1 MLNQLRYFYEQ
12 SKGFRLKLLLS
23 LTLGLL
29 SIIFGLLFIYV
40 SKCIVDIATGKMD
53 ADLWT
58 WVGILAFML
67 FMRLALRGINLWV
80 NGRVS
85 QGLVNA
91 MRSRLFDDVLNS
103 PWHGREDRK
112 SGDVMSRI
120 GEDLRV
126 VVECITRDIPDVF
139 LATFQLLAASWFL
152 FSLQPKLLWIVLV
165 IVPVAVVL
173 TKIYY
178 KTMRRLTKQ
187 IRREEADIQS
197 HIQESV
203 ENRPLLL
210 SLRRTGLMIERLV
223 LRQDHLFRTF
233 SRRLR
238 FSISTRLLIS
248 TGFMVGYYTAFVW
261 SAYGIMIG
269 TVTYGMMTALLQ
281 LVGQVQ
287 NPILNLSALFPAIV
301 RATTAG
307 ERLQELENP
316 DHTYYIYN
324 EREPARTGRGA
335 ILGLEL
341 RGVSYRYPDGERDVL
356 HNFGCTFAPGSSTA
370 IIGPTGSGKSTLV
383 RLLLGLL
390 QPTRGTVRL
399 VDAAGNAEPL
409 SADQWAIAYVP
420 QGNSLLSG
428 TIRDNLQLGKLDA
441 TDDEMRDAL
450 TRASALFVYDLPK
463 GLDTPCGEKGSGLS
477 EGQAQRIAIARALL
491 QPGSILIM
499 DEASS
504 ALDPNTERQILE
516 ELQQQELHKTLIWV
530 THHMVVRDYM
540 QHCVVVDEEA

>member
-1 MLNQLRYFYEQ
+1 MLKQLRYFYIQ
-12 SKGFRLKLLLS
+12 SQGFRLKLVLS
-23 LTLGLL
+23 LVLGMLSIVLGLV
-29 SIIFGLLFIYV
+29 FIYV
-40 SKCIVDIATGKMD
+40 SKCVVDIATGKLAGD
-53 ADLWT
+53 FWT
-58 WVGILAFML
+58 YVGILAGLL
-67 FMRLALRGINLWV
+67 FLRLGVSGGNIWV
-80 NGRVS
+80 SGRVS

-91 MRSRLFDDVLNS
+91 IRGRIFGEVLDS
-103 PWHGREDRK
+103 PWHGREERK

-126 VVECITRDIPDVF
+126 VVQCITYDIPNVV
-139 LATFQLLAASWFL
+139 LAAFQLIAASMYL
-152 FSLQPKLLWIVLV
+152 FSLQPRLLWIMLV

-173 TKIYY
+173 SKLYY

-187 IRREEADIQS
+187 IRIEEADIQS

-210 SLRRTGLMIERLV
+210 SLRRTALMGERLWM
-223 LRQDHLFRTF
+223 RQNQLFSTF

-238 FSISTRLLIS
+238 FSVSTRLIIS
-248 TGFMVGYYTAFVW
+248 AGFMIGYYTAFAW

-316 DHTYYIYN
+316 DAIYIIN
-324 EREPARTGRGA
+324 NVETASMPMGEV
-335 ILGLEL
+335 LGLQL
-341 RGVSYRYPDGERDVL
+341 QGVSYRYPDGERDVL
-356 HNFGCTFAPGSSTA
+356 HDYTCTFAPASSTA

-383 RLLLGLL
+383 RILLGLL
-390 QPTRGTVRL
+390 KPTGGEVRL
-399 VDAAGNAEPL
+399 IDSAGGSYPLEADINAI
-409 SADQWAIAYVP
+409 SYVP

-441 TDDEMRDAL
+441 TEEEMRDAL
-450 TRASALFVYDLPK
+450 TRASALFVYDLPQQ
-463 GLDTPCGEKGSGLS
+463 LDTICGEKGSGLS

-491 QPGSILIM
+491 QPGSILVM

-504 ALDPNTERQILE
+504 ALDPDTERQILE
-516 ELQQQELHKTLIWV
+516 ELQQQELRKTLIWV

-540 QHCVVVDEEA
+540 QNCIVVADEG

>member
-316 DHTYYIYN
+316 DPTYSLNKEKQAHPTKGTIV
-324 EREPARTGRGA
+324 
-335 ILGLEL
+335 GLQL
-341 RGVSYRYPDGERDVL
+341 QNVTYRYPDGERDVL
-356 HNFGCTFAPGSSTA
+356 HDFTCTFAPSTSTA

-383 RLLLGLL
+383 RILLGLL
-390 QPTRGTVRL
+390 RPTQGAVRL
-399 VDAAGNAEPL
+399 VDKAGNTLPL
-409 SADQWAIAYVP
+409 DADAYAISYVP

-450 TRASALFVYDLPK
+450 SRASALFVYDLPN
-463 GLDTPCGEKGSGLS
+463 GLDTLCGEKGSGLS

-516 ELQQQELHKTLIWV
+516 ELQQQELHKTLIRNF
-530 THHMVVRDYM
+530 TRR
-540 QHCVVVDEEA
+540 

>member
-316 DHTYYIYN
+316 DPTYSLNKEKQAHPTKGTIV
-324 EREPARTGRGA
+324 
-335 ILGLEL
+335 GLQL
-341 RGVSYRYPDGERDVL
+341 QNVTYRYPDGERDVL
-356 HNFGCTFAPGSSTA
+356 HDF
-370 IIGPTGSGKSTLV
+370 V
-383 RLLLGLL
+383 RILLGLL
-390 QPTRGTVRL
+390 RPTQGAVRL
-399 VDAAGNAEPL
+399 VDKAGNTLPL
-409 SADQWAIAYVP
+409 DADAYAISYVP

-450 TRASALFVYDLPK
+450 SRASALFVYDLPN
-463 GLDTPCGEKGSGLS
+463 GLDTLCGEKGSGLS

>member
-1 MLNQLRYFYEQ
+1 MIKQFRYFYVQ
-12 SKGFRLKLLLS
+12 SKGFRIKLFFC
-23 LTLGLL
+23 LTLGIM

-40 SKCIVDIATGKMD
+40 SKCIVDIATDKMEGN
-53 ADLWT
+53 LLT
-58 WVGILAFML
+58 FVGILAIML
-67 FMRLALRGINLWV
+67 VIRLILPGLTLWL
-80 NGRVS
+80 NGRIS
-85 QGLVNA
+85 LGLMNT
-91 MRSRLFDDVLNS
+91 MRSRLFDEVLNC

-120 GEDLRV
+120 SEDLRV

-152 FSLQPKLLWIVLV
+152 FSLQPRLLWIVLF
-165 IVPVAVVL
+165 IVPVAIVL

-223 LRQDHLFRTF
+223 TRQDHLFVTF

-248 TGFMVGYYTAFVW
+248 SGFLIGYYTAFVW

-307 ERLQELENP
+307 ERLQELKNP
-316 DHTYYIYN
+316 DPTYNKKKKDYPVMKEI
-324 EREPARTGRGA
+324 RG
-335 ILGLEL
+335 LQLQN
-341 RGVSYRYPDGERDVL
+341 VSYRYPDGDHDVL
-356 HNFGCTFAPGSSTA
+356 HDFTYTFAPSTSTA
-370 IIGPTGSGKSTLV
+370 IVGPTGSGKSTLV
-383 RLLLGLL
+383 RILLGLL
-390 QPTRGTVRL
+390 RPTGGDVRL
-399 VDAAGNAEPL
+399 IDTKGNSLPLDADEY
-409 SADQWAIAYVP
+409 AIAYVP

-441 TDDEMRDAL
+441 TDEEMRDAL
-450 TRASALFVYDLPK
+450 SRASALFVYDLPN
-463 GLDTPCGEKGSGLS
+463 GLDTLCGEKGSGLS

-540 QHCVVVDEEA
+540 QHCVVVDE

>member
-23 LTLGLL
+23 LMLGFM

-67 FMRLALRGINLWV
+67 FMRLALRGVNLWV

-248 TGFMVGYYTAFVW
+248 SGFMIGYYTAFVW

-316 DHTYYIYN
+316 DPTYSIN
-324 EREPARTGRGA
+324 NKEKQAHPTKGT
-335 ILGLEL
+335 IVGLQL
-341 RGVSYRYPDGERDVL
+341 QNVTYRYPDGEHDVL
-356 HNFGCTFAPGSSTA
+356 HDFTCTFAPGTSTA

-383 RLLLGLL
+383 RILLGLL
-390 QPTRGTVRL
+390 RPTQGAVRL
-399 VDAAGNAEPL
+399 VDKSGNTLPL
-409 SADQWAIAYVP
+409 EADAYAISYVP

-441 TDDEMRDAL
+441 SDDEMRDAL
-450 TRASALFVYDLPK
+450 SRASALFVYDLPN
-463 GLDTPCGEKGSGLS
+463 GLDTLCGEKGSGLS

-491 QPGSILIM
+491 QSGSILIM

-540 QHCVVVDEEA
+540 QHYVVVDEGA

>member
-23 LTLGLL
+23 LMLGLL

-316 DHTYYIYN
+316 DPTYSLNKEKQAHPTKGTIV
-324 EREPARTGRGA
+324 
-335 ILGLEL
+335 GLQL
-341 RGVSYRYPDGERDVL
+341 QNVTYRYPDGERDVL
-356 HNFGCTFAPGSSTA
+356 HDFTCTFAPSTSTA

-383 RLLLGLL
+383 RILLGLL
-390 QPTRGTVRL
+390 RPTQGAVRL
-399 VDAAGNAEPL
+399 VDKAGNTLPL
-409 SADQWAIAYVP
+409 DADAYAISYVP

-450 TRASALFVYDLPK
+450 SRASALFVYDLPN
-463 GLDTPCGEKGSGLS
+463 GLDTLCGEKGSGLS

-499 DEASS
+499 E
-504 ALDPNTERQILE
+504 NTERQILE

-540 QHCVVVDEEA
+540 QHCVVVDEET

>member
-1 MLNQLRYFYEQ
+1 MLKQLRYFYVQ
-12 SKGFRLKLLLS
+12 SKGFRLRLLLS

-29 SIIFGLLFIYV
+29 GIVFGLLFIYI
-40 SKCIVDIATGKMD
+40 SKCIVDIATGKLEG
-53 ADLWT
+53 DLWT
-58 WVGILAFML
+58 YVGILAFLL
-67 FMRLALRGINLWV
+67 FLRLAIRGLNIWV

-91 MRSRLFDDVLNS
+91 IRGRLFGEVLNS
-103 PWHGREDRK
+103 PWHGREDLK

-120 GEDLRV
+120 TEDLRV
-126 VVECITRDIPDVF
+126 VVACITGDIPDIF
-139 LATFQLLAASWFL
+139 LSIFQLLAASWFL
-152 FSLQPKLLWIVLV
+152 FSLQPRLLWIMLV
-165 IVPVAVVL
+165 IVPVAIVFS
-173 TKIYY
+173 KIYY

-187 IRREEADIQS
+187 IRMEEADIQS

-210 SLRRTGLMIERLV
+210 SLRRTSLMIERLWI
-223 LRQDHLFRTF
+223 RQARLFKTF

-238 FSISTRLLIS
+238 FSIGTRMIIS
-248 TGFMVGYYTAFVW
+248 AGFMIGYYTAFVW

-281 LVGQVQ
+281 LVNQVQ
-287 NPILNLSALFPAIV
+287 NPILNLSSLFPAIV
-301 RATTAG
+301 KATTAG
-307 ERLQELENP
+307 ERLQELETSGSAYNINKEQH
-316 DHTYYIYN
+316 HTTDRIM
-324 EREPARTGRGA
+324 
-335 ILGLEL
+335 GLQL
-341 RGVSYRYPDGERDVL
+341 QNVSYRYPDGERDIL
-356 HNFGCTFAPGSSTA
+356 HDYSCTFAPCSSTA

-390 QPTRGTVRL
+390 KPTKGTVRL
-399 VDAAGNAEPL
+399 VDAAGNTMPL
-409 SADQWAIAYVP
+409 EADENAISYVP

-441 TDDEMRDAL
+441 TEEEMRDAL
-450 TRASALFVYDLPK
+450 TRASALFVYDLPQQ
-463 GLDTPCGEKGSGLS
+463 LDTICGEKGSGLS

-540 QHCVVVDEEA
+540 QHCIVVDDET

>member
-316 DHTYYIYN
+316 DPSYSLNKEKQAHPTKGTIV
-324 EREPARTGRGA
+324 
-335 ILGLEL
+335 GLQL
-341 RGVSYRYPDGERDVL
+341 QNVTYRYPDGEHDVL
-356 HNFGCTFAPGSSTA
+356 HNFTCTFAPSTSTA

-383 RLLLGLL
+383 RILLGLL
-390 QPTRGTVRL
+390 RPTQGAVRL
-399 VDAAGNAEPL
+399 VDKAGNTLPL
-409 SADQWAIAYVP
+409 EADAYAISYVP

-450 TRASALFVYDLPK
+450 SRASALFVYDLPN
-463 GLDTPCGEKGSGLS
+463 GLDTLCGEKGSGLS

-516 ELQQQELHKTLIWV
+516 ELQQQELLSSI
-530 THHMVVRDYM
+530 
-540 QHCVVVDEEA
+540 E

>member
-223 LRQDHLFRTF
+223 SRQDHLFHTF

-316 DHTYYIYN
+316 DPTYSLNKEKQAHPTKGTIV
-324 EREPARTGRGA
+324 
-335 ILGLEL
+335 GLQL
-341 RGVSYRYPDGERDVL
+341 QNVTYRYPDGERDVL
-356 HNFGCTFAPGSSTA
+356 HDFTCTFAPSTSTA
-370 IIGPTGSGKSTLV
+370 IIGPTGSVKSTLM
-383 RLLLGLL
+383 RILLGLL
-390 QPTRGTVRL
+390 RPTQGAVRL
-399 VDAAGNAEPL
+399 VDKAGNTLPL
-409 SADQWAIAYVP
+409 EADAYAISYVP

-450 TRASALFVYDLPK
+450 SRASALFVYDLPN
-463 GLDTPCGEKGSGLS
+463 GLDTLCGEKGSGLS

-491 QPGSILIM
+491 RNRPVLLL
-499 DEASS
+499 DEATS
-504 ALDPNTERQILE
+504 ALDPETERLLLRNILSDKKRTVIFITHR
-516 ELQQQELHKTLIWV
+516 LAVTDYCDLTLKIE
-530 THHMVVRDYM
+530 RNNI
-540 QHCVVVDEEA
+540 

>member
-1 MLNQLRYFYEQ
+1 
-12 SKGFRLKLLLS
+12 
-23 LTLGLL
+23 L
-29 SIIFGLLFIYV
+29 SIVFGLLFIYV
-40 SKCIVDIATGKMD
+40 SKCIVDIATGKMEG
-53 ADLWT
+53 DLWT

-85 QGLVNA
+85 QGLVNT

-120 GEDLRV
+120 SEDLRV
-126 VVECITRDIPDVF
+126 VVECITGDIPDVF

-152 FSLQPKLLWIVLV
+152 FSMQPRLLWIVLV
-165 IVPVAVVL
+165 IVPVAIVL

-223 LRQDHLFRTF
+223 SRQQHLFRTF

-248 TGFMVGYYTAFVW
+248 SGFMIGYYTAFVW
-261 SAYGIMIG
+261 SAYGIMMG

-287 NPILNLSALFPAIV
+287 GPILNLSTLFPAIV

-307 ERLQELENP
+307 ERLQELKNP
-316 DHTYYIYN
+316 DPTYNKKKNKEYPVSK
-324 EREPARTGRGA
+324 E
-335 ILGLEL
+335 ILGLQL
-341 RGVSYRYPDGERDVL
+341 QNVSYRYPDGDHDVL
-356 HNFGCTFAPGSSTA
+356 NDFTCTFAPSTSTA
-370 IIGPTGSGKSTLV
+370 IVGPTGSGKSTLV
-383 RLLLGLL
+383 RILLGLL
-390 QPTRGTVRL
+390 RPTGGNVRL
-399 VDAAGNAEPL
+399 IDTKGNTLPLDADEY
-409 SADQWAIAYVP
+409 AIAYVP

-441 TDDEMRDAL
+441 SEEEMHDAL
-450 TRASALFVYDLPK
+450 ARASALFVYDLPR
-463 GLDTPCGEKGSGLS
+463 GLDTLCGEKGSGLS

-516 ELQQQELHKTLIWV
+516 ELQRQELHKTLIWV

-540 QHCVVVDEEA
+540 QHCVVVDEET

>member
-1 MLNQLRYFYEQ
+1 MLKQLRYFYEQ
-12 SKGFRLKLLLS
+12 SKGFRLRLLLS
-23 LTLGLL
+23 LVLGLL
-29 SIIFGLLFIYV
+29 SIVFGLLFIYV
-40 SKCIVDIATGKMD
+40 SKCIVDIATGKMEG
-53 ADLWT
+53 DLWT

-85 QGLVNA
+85 QGLVNT

-120 GEDLRV
+120 SEDLRV
-126 VVECITRDIPDVF
+126 VVECITGDIPDVF

-152 FSLQPKLLWIVLV
+152 FSMQPRLLWIVLV
-165 IVPVAVVL
+165 IVPVAIVL

-223 LRQDHLFRTF
+223 SRQQHLFRTF

-248 TGFMVGYYTAFVW
+248 SGFMIGYYTAFVW
-261 SAYGIMIG
+261 SAYGIMMG

-287 NPILNLSALFPAIV
+287 GPILNLSTLFPAIV

-307 ERLQELENP
+307 ERLQELKNP
-316 DHTYYIYN
+316 DPTYNKKKNKEYPVSK
-324 EREPARTGRGA
+324 E
-335 ILGLEL
+335 ILGLQL
-341 RGVSYRYPDGERDVL
+341 QNVSYRYPDGDHDVL
-356 HNFGCTFAPGSSTA
+356 NDFTCTFAPSTSTA
-370 IIGPTGSGKSTLV
+370 IVGPTGSGKSTLV
-383 RLLLGLL
+383 RILLGLL
-390 QPTRGTVRL
+390 RPTGGNVRL
-399 VDAAGNAEPL
+399 IDTKGNTLPLDADEY
-409 SADQWAIAYVP
+409 AIAYVP

-441 TDDEMRDAL
+441 SEEEMHDAL
-450 TRASALFVYDLPK
+450 ARASALFVYDLPR
-463 GLDTPCGEKGSGLS
+463 GLDTLCGEKGSGLS

-516 ELQQQELHKTLIWV
+516 ELQRQELHKTLIWV

-540 QHCVVVDEEA
+540 QHCVVVDEET

>member
-1 MLNQLRYFYEQ
+1 MLKHLRYFYEQ
-12 SKGFRLKLLLS
+12 SRGFRLRLLLS
-23 LTLGLL
+23 LVLGFL
-29 SIIFGLLFIYV
+29 SIVFGLLFIYV
-40 SKCIVDIATGKMD
+40 SKCIVDIATNKMEG
-53 ADLWT
+53 DLWT
-58 WVGILAFML
+58 FVGILAFML

-126 VVECITRDIPDVF
+126 VVECVTRDIPDVF

-152 FSLQPKLLWIVLV
+152 FSLQPRLLWIVLV
-165 IVPVAVVL
+165 IVPVAIVL

-223 LRQDHLFRTF
+223 TRQEHLFGTF

-248 TGFMVGYYTAFVW
+248 SGFMIGYYTAFVW
-261 SAYGIMIG
+261 SAYGIMMG

-287 NPILNLSALFPAIV
+287 SPILNLSALFPAIV
-301 RATTAG
+301 KATTAG
-307 ERLQELENP
+307 ERLQELKNP
-316 DHTYYIYN
+316 DPTYN
-324 EREPARTGRGA
+324 KKEKKERSASNG
-335 ILGLEL
+335 IMGLQL
-341 RGVSYRYPDGERDVL
+341 QNVSYRYPDGDHDVL
-356 HNFGCTFAPGSSTA
+356 HAFTYTFAPATSTA
-370 IIGPTGSGKSTLV
+370 IVGPTGSGKSTLV
-383 RLLLGLL
+383 RILLGLL
-390 QPTRGTVRL
+390 RPTGGTVSL
-399 VDAAGNAEPL
+399 VDPKDNTLPL
-409 SADQWAIAYVP
+409 EADEYAIAYVP

-441 TDDEMRDAL
+441 SEEEMHDAL
-450 TRASALFVYDLPK
+450 ARASALFVYDLPR
-463 GLDTPCGEKGSGLS
+463 GLDTLCGEKGSGLS

-516 ELQQQELHKTLIWV
+516 ELQRQELHKTLIWV
-530 THHMVVRDYM
+530 THHMMVRDYM

>member
-1 MLNQLRYFYEQ
+1 MLNQLRYFYKQ

-53 ADLWT
+53 ANLWK

-178 KTMRRLTKQ
+178 KTMRQLTMQ

-223 LRQDHLFRTF
+223 LRQDHLFHTF

-316 DHTYYIYN
+316 DPSYSLKEKQAHPTKGTIV
-324 EREPARTGRGA
+324 
-335 ILGLEL
+335 GLQLEN
-341 RGVSYRYPDGERDVL
+341 VTYRYPDGEHDVL
-356 HNFGCTFAPGSSTA
+356 HNFTCTFAPSTSTA

-383 RLLLGLL
+383 RILLGLL
-390 QPTRGTVRL
+390 RPTEGTVRL
-399 VDAAGNAEPL
+399 VDKAGNTLPL
-409 SADQWAIAYVP
+409 EADAYAISYVP

-441 TDDEMRDAL
+441 SDDEMRDAL
-450 TRASALFVYDLPK
+450 SRASALFVYDLPN
-463 GLDTPCGEKGSGLS
+463 GLDTLCGEKGSGLS

>member
-223 LRQDHLFRTF
+223 LRQDHLFHTF

-316 DHTYYIYN
+316 DPSYSLKEKQAHPTKGTIV
-324 EREPARTGRGA
+324 
-335 ILGLEL
+335 GLQLEN
-341 RGVSYRYPDGERDVL
+341 VTYRYPDGEHDVL
-356 HNFGCTFAPGSSTA
+356 HNFTCTFAPSTSTA

-383 RLLLGLL
+383 RILLGLL
-390 QPTRGTVRL
+390 RPTEGTVRL
-399 VDAAGNAEPL
+399 VDKAGNTLPL
-409 SADQWAIAYVP
+409 EADAYAISYVP

-441 TDDEMRDAL
+441 SDDEMRDAL
-450 TRASALFVYDLPK
+450 SRASALFVYDLPN
-463 GLDTPCGEKGSGLS
+463 GLDTLCGEKGSGLS